1 MNLHIIFGRLGKDPE
16 AMKGNTPGCRFS
28 VATSESYKDKATG
41 ERKERV
47 EWHNVQAW
55 GVTATFVLKNM
66 KKGMQCLIEG
76 KVTHN
81 EYNGKTYVNTVA
93 HQITSVWLPRDQQ
106 GQGQPAADPITEA
119 DGTNRAA
126 AEDDDIPF

>member
-93 HQITSVWLPRDQQ
+93 HKITPVWPPRDAQ
-106 GQGQPAADPITEA
+106 GQDKPAPAEAPAGEAPADVVS
-119 DGTNRAA
+119 
-126 AEDDDIPF
+126 DDDIPF

>member
-93 HQITSVWLPRDQQ
+93 HKITPVWLPRDQQ

-126 AEDDDIPF
+126 GEDDDIPF

>member
-1 MNLHIIFGRLGKDPE
+1 MNKVILFGRLGKDPE

-28 VATSESYKDKATG
+28 LATTESYKDKATG
-41 ERKERV
+41 QRKERV
-47 EWHNVQAW
+47 EWHNLQAW
-55 GVTATFVLKNM
+55 GVTSTFIMKHL
-66 KKGMQCLIEG
+66 KKGMQALVDG
-76 KVTHN
+76 KIVHN
-81 EYNGKTYVNTVA
+81 EYEGKTYTNILVKD
-93 HQITSVWLPRDQQ
+93 ITPVWLPRDQQ